1 MDQQQGRLQGKRTTL
16 DDLSAEANWLG
27 RLAVVVIKLIST
39 ALLTFAL
46 LGNSAVADTQVSI
59 LLSGNNPA
67 YSQFA
72 DSFTRAVSRNASSPI
87 TVRKYLLQDALQLAP
102 EVIESQIVLSIGAE
116 ATGAVLAAPLQ
127 GRVITAFVTRNALK
141 KLAESHRH
149 SANDPTP
156 LLGGIYLD
164 QPASRLLHTARL
176 LEPTATTIGM
186 LTGRLSGVRLKE
198 FSAGADELGLKLRSA
213 ELQKEDNPV
222 VKLESL
228 IAGSDVYIVL
238 PDRAEFNRTT
248 AKWIIY
254 LSYRY
259 GVPVIAYSSRYVD
272 AGALVSVF
280 TTPEQ
285 MGQQAAELTA
295 AVVAGEVS
303 LPRWEYP
310 KDYQV
315 RINKKVAR
323 SLGYPELD
331 SNKLL
336 RELTALEPSQT
347 NRSTR
352 QEGVKSDE

>member
-1 MDQQQGRLQGKRTTL
+1 MDQQQGRLQGSCAAL

-27 RLAVVVIKLIST
+27 RRAVVVIKLICA
-39 ALLTFAL
+39 ALLTLAL
-46 LGNSAVADTQVSI
+46 SGNSAAADTQVSI

-67 YSQFA
+67 YTQFA
-72 DSFTRAVSRNASSPI
+72 DSFTRALRRSATPPI
-87 TVRKYLLQDALQLAP
+87 TVQQHLLEDAAQLAP
-102 EVIESQIVLSIGAE
+102 EVLESQIVLSIGAE
-116 ATGAVLAAPLQ
+116 ATGAALAAPLQ

-141 KLAESHRH
+141 KLARPHRH
-149 SANDPTP
+149 TVNNPG
-156 LLGGIYLD
+156 LLQGGIYLD

-176 LEPTATTIGM
+176 LEPTANTIGM
-186 LTGRLSGVRLKE
+186 LTGKLSGVRLKE
-198 FSAGADELGLKLRSA
+198 FSAEAYDLGLKLRSA
-213 ELQKEDNPV
+213 ELQKDDNPV
-222 VKLESL
+222 AKLESL

-259 GVPVIAYSSRYVD
+259 GVPVIGYSSRYVD

-285 MGQQAAELTA
+285 MGQQAADLTA
-295 AVVAGEVS
+295 AVVAGDVS

-323 SLGYPELD
+323 SLGYPQLD
-331 SNKLL
+331 SNQLL
-336 RELTALEPSQT
+336 KELTALEQSQT
-347 NRSTR
+347 NRSIR
-352 QEGVKSDE
+352 QEGVETDE